1 MKLEKAIFGAGCF
14 WHIEEFFSNLKG
26 VFSTR
31 VGYACGTSKNPTYKE
46 VCGGKTG
53 HVEVVEVTFDPR
65 IIKYDELLK
74 HFWHIHDPCSLDKQ
88 GPDVG
93 TQYASVICVV
103 NEIQKEIAERN
114 KKESQT
120 KFKKKIVTKICPCDC
135 FYLAEEYH
143 QNYLKKNPGYM
154 KICRIPDG
162 I

>member
-26 VFSTR
+26 VLSTR

-46 VCGGKTG
+46 VCEGKTG

-93 TQYASVICVV
+93 TQYKSVIFAT
-103 NEIQKEIAERN
+103 NTIQKEIAIKSKRN
-114 KKESQT
+114 FNLKKYND
-120 KFKKKIVTKICPCDC
+120 KIVTIIENLKK

-143 QNYLKKNPGYM
+143 QKYIEKNQLSPNNVC
-154 KICRIPDG
+154 K
-162 I
+162 